1 MRGAAGAL
9 LGLKR
14 LAQLLRLPRRQPPP
28 PRHAADR
35 RAPPPGRAAQPRR
48 LVQRHGAAVPR
59 GTGGR
64 CPAGSAVATAAVAAM
79 AVVVGV
85 VADLHSKM
93 GSMLA
98 ITQKVSMGMVST
110 KQHQQ
115 DMLVASTKQGS
126 TI

>member
-1 MRGAAGAL
+1 VVVVVVEV
-9 LGLKR
+9 
-14 LAQLLRLPRRQPPP
+14 
-28 PRHAADR
+28 D
-35 RAPPPGRAAQPRR
+35 
-48 LVQRHGAAVPR
+48 V
-59 GTGGR
+59 
-64 CPAGSAVATAAVAAM
+64 

>member
-1 MRGAAGAL
+1 VGVGVGVGM
-9 LGLKR
+9 
-14 LAQLLRLPRRQPPP
+14 
-28 PRHAADR
+28 
-35 RAPPPGRAAQPRR
+35 
-48 LVQRHGAAVPR
+48 V
-59 GTGGR
+59 
-64 CPAGSAVATAAVAAM
+64 VASVM